1 MRIKDVRVH
10 ERLQETK
17 EASSCPKDKIF
28 PHRARIFPV
37 SEPYAIM
44 VWPTT
49 EEQDH
54 SQEQERDDGNDLD
67 TCEYEFR
74 FSISFDNCRQPS
86 ELRNQMGEDGQL
98 TENVEQKYDNQYKN
112 NPNRNVY
119 LESSALKYIV

>member
-1 MRIKDVRVH
+1 MTSEPPNAKQLFNFRTKLASGFDTLIETTDEIKNVRVH

-74 FSISFDNCRQPS
+74 FSVSFDNCRQPTI
-86 ELRNQMGEDGQL
+86 R
-98 TENVEQKYDNQYKN
+98 TA
-112 NPNRNVY
+112 
-119 LESSALKYIV
+119 ESNG